1 MAALEKT
8 SANPEPSDVEE
19 TMDLKRRAHILSEE
33 NQVLFQQISF
43 LRAQNDKQDEERTT
57 KMDEATT
64 KIRQFH
70 YVQQELSATQL
81 SRDNL

>member
-33 NQVLFQQISF
+33 NQVLF
-43 LRAQNDKQDEERTT
+43 
-57 KMDEATT
+57 
-64 KIRQFH
+64 
-70 YVQQELSATQL
+70 
-81 SRDNL
+81 